1 MAVGMTSKEHEP
13 YDYAEVA
20 VKDIRLRA
28 DLRTEPLEDPDL
40 TRLGG

>member
-1 MAVGMTSKEHEP
+1 MVVRMTSKEHEL

-20 VKDIRLRA
+20 VKDIRLRP

-40 TRLGG
+40 TRSGG